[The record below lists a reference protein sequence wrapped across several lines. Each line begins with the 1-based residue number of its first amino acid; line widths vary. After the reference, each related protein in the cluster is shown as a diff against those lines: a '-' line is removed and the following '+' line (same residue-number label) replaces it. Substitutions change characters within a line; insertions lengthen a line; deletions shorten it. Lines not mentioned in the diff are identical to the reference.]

1 VPAPSTLL
9 LVALA
14 SLVLI
19 LIPGPNV
26 VYIATRSLSYGRRAG
41 LASMFGIESGILVHL
56 TAATVGLSA
65 LIRSST
71 IAFDVVKYLGVVYLL
86 FLGIRSL
93 VRGHPLELTAEQ
105 GSGSVRRT
113 YAEGVLISVLN
124 PKVALFF
131 VAFLPQFVDP
141 SRGSDSLQIFVLGLI
156 FVAIASICDL
166 GWAMAAGTLGR
177 WLRERPRFAQRQH
190 YLMGGVYLALGAVAA
205 LTGSGHR
212 RN

>member
-14 SLVLI
+14 SLALI

-41 LASMFGIESGILVHL
+41 VASTFGIESGILVHV

-71 IAFDVVKYLGVVYLL
+71 IAFDVVKYLGVAYLV

-93 VRGHPLELTAEQ
+93 ARGHPLELTAEQ
-105 GSGSVRRT
+105 GSASVRRT

-141 SRGSDSLQIFVLGLI
+141 SRGSDALQILVLGLV
-156 FVAIASICDL
+156 FVAIASVCDL
-166 GWAMAAGTLGR
+166 GWALAAGTLGR
-177 WLRERPRFAQRQH
+177 WLRERPRFARRQH

-205 LTGSGHR
+205 LTGAVHERS
-212 RN
+212 